1 MLFWQLAW
9 AKIDTRAEIHS
20 GKDRGLFSNLWCV
33 MDASRRNLLKA
44 AAILLVNQWAG
55 MRERAFAGE
64 SHGASG
70 NDERKV
76 IIVAC
81 GGIRRSDSFLDT
93 GLGNIPHLS
102 RDLMPKS
109 VFFPYIRNA
118 GATSHYNT
126 ISSILTGNWQ
136 RLDDWG
142 KTEPANPT
150 LFEYLRKRME
160 LSQDNTWLISSNKA
174 LTNKIGASSM
184 RDFGPR
190 YGANVVFPKQLLINA
205 VIRAA
210 AQGHADHSSDRATMQ
225 PELEAMLRQADNYE
239 GLGWSVSG
247 DESALDLRMQHT
259 MQQAIENL
267 VRTNV
272 PITGDEFTMLVSE
285 EVMRRFAPSL
295 LAITF
300 SDVEVAHFGSYSM
313 HLAGIRT
320 MDRLV
325 YELWN
330 LVQALPSYS
339 GRTTLFVLPEFGRD
353 FDGSTTNGFFNHRA
367 INDSTSLTWMMCLGE
382 AARSADVVERPVQH
396 IDLCP
401 TIAGLFGLKDLDL
414 PGKPLPGLSI

>member
-1 MLFWQLAW
+1 
-9 AKIDTRAEIHS
+9 
-20 GKDRGLFSNLWCV
+20 

-44 AAILLVNQWAG
+44 ASILLVDHL
-55 MRERAFAGE
+55 AFAGRLAFAGGP
-64 SHGASG
+64 SNASRRG
-70 NDERKV
+70 DQKV

-81 GGIRRSDSFLDT
+81 GGIRRAETFLDT
-93 GLGNIPHLS
+93 GLANIPHLYH
-102 RDLMPKS
+102 DLLPRS
-109 VFFPYIRNA
+109 VFYPFIRNA
-118 GATSHYNT
+118 GVTSHYNT

-142 KTEPANPT
+142 QTAPANPT

-160 LSQDNTWLISSNKA
+160 LSQDNAWLISSNKA
-174 LTNKIGASSM
+174 LTNRIGASSI

-205 VIRAA
+205 VIQAA
-210 AQGHADHSSDRATMQ
+210 SQGHPEHSADRGAMQ
-225 PELEAMLRQADNYE
+225 HELEAILQHADNYE

-247 DESALDLRMQHT
+247 DESMLDLRMQASMH
-259 MQQAIENL
+259 QAIEEL
-267 VRTNV
+267 VRTNAPV
-272 PITGDEFTMLVSE
+272 TGDEFTFLISE

-330 LVQALPSYS
+330 LVQELPSYR

-353 FDGSTTNGFFNHRA
+353 FDGSNTNGFFNHRS
-367 INDSTSLTWMMCLGE
+367 NDDSTSLTWMMCLGE
-382 AARSADVVERPVQH
+382 AARSADVVERPVEH

-401 TIAGLFGLKDLDL
+401 TIAGMFGIKGLDL
-414 PGKPLPGLSI
+414 PGKPLPALSA

>member
-1 MLFWQLAW
+1 
-9 AKIDTRAEIHS
+9 
-20 GKDRGLFSNLWCV
+20 

-44 AAILLVNQWAG
+44 AAILLVDQWASS
-55 MRERAFAGE
+55 RKPAFAGE
-64 SHGASG
+64 SPNTSG

-81 GGIRRSDSFLDT
+81 GGIRRAETFLDT
-93 GLGNIPHLS
+93 GLVNIPHLY
-102 RDLMPKS
+102 RELLPQS
-109 VFFPYIRNA
+109 VFYPSLRNA

-126 ISSILTGNWQ
+126 ISSILTGTWQ

-142 KTEPANPT
+142 KTPPNTPT

-160 LSQDNTWLISSNKA
+160 LTQDNAWLISSNKA
-174 LTNKIGASSM
+174 LTSRIGASSI

-210 AQGHADHSSDRATMQ
+210 SQGHAEHSADRAAMQ
-225 PELEAMLRQADNYE
+225 PELEAILLHTDNYE

-247 DESALDLRMQHT
+247 DTSSLEIRMQSV
-259 MQQAIENL
+259 MQQAIGDL
-267 VRTNV
+267 LRSNV
-272 PITGDEFTMLVSE
+272 PITGDEFTFLVSE

-320 MDRLV
+320 VDRLV

-330 LVQALPSYS
+330 LVQALPSYK
-339 GRTTLFVLPEFGRD
+339 GKTTLFVLPEFGRD
-353 FDGSTTNGFFNHRA
+353 FDGSNTNGFFNHRSTD
-367 INDSTSLTWMMCLGE
+367 DSTSLTWMMCLGE
-382 AARSADVVERPVQH
+382 AARSAQVVERPVQH

-401 TIAGLFGLKDLDL
+401 TIAGLFGIKGLDL
-414 PGKPLPGLSI
+414 PGKALPGLSA